1 MSTTAFV
8 PDVVEALEFA
18 TEDTCSYIHRATGRV
33 VTISDEDRRAA
44 EDQETDLS
52 DLPEWR
58 MNAVTEALEVLA
70 SEQWLP
76 LPSRFDL
83 HEWRIMD
90 DFVHTLAV
98 QSDREELADAIR
110 GRGAFRIFKATI
122 RRLGLENDWY
132 AFKAASFDQF
142 ARDWLTENGFE
153 PAAQRQ
159 VAGRRAAGD
168 GKTSSAGGADAP
180 LERGGALG
188 DEHRCGEQPA
198 SEQRDGD
205 EHVP

>member
-1 MSTTAFV
+1 MSTKAYV

-18 TEDTCSYIHRATGRV
+18 TEGTSSYIHRATGRV
-33 VTISDEDRRAA
+33 VTISDEEMRSA

-58 MNAVTEALEVLA
+58 KNAVTEALEVLA

-98 QSDREELADAIR
+98 QSDRDELAYAIR
-110 GRGAFRIFKATI
+110 GRGAFRSFKATI
-122 RRLGLENDWY
+122 RRLGHEDAWY
-132 AFKAASFDQF
+132 AYKAASLDHFV
-142 ARDWLTENGFE
+142 REWLTENGFE
-153 PAAQRQ
+153 PADQRQ
-159 VAGRRAAGD
+159 Q
-168 GKTSSAGGADAP
+168 T
-180 LERGGALG
+180 
-188 DEHRCGEQPA
+188 A
-198 SEQRDGD
+198 SGQRDGD
-205 EHVP
+205 EHDP